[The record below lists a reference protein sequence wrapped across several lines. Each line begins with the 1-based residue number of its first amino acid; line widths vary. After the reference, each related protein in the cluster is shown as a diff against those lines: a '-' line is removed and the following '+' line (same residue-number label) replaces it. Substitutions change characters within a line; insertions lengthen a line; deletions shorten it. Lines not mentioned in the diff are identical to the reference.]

1 MKSYLKFLSRNKL
14 YTAIEVF
21 GISIALAFIIPLV
34 SYMNDLWTVNHE
46 NRDYDRIYTFTF
58 YPQYIAGC
66 FDQPEFLAHFPEV
79 EETTLFSATRPADI
93 KVETESY
100 SIQLLLCDLNYF
112 DFIPTRFLSGNASV
126 LEDNTNALVS
136 EAFAKKIGYGRDAVG
151 KHFVLDNIEYT
162 ILGIVADYERS
173 VMLPHDV
180 IINIAGPTL
189 QYYREHPQRIHQK
202 NLCLFRVAPGTDR
215 KALLT
220 KMHEAAKT
228 FYAPVYPAEDRQL
241 QVETSMQLIRYDE
254 LTSAN
259 GSSFTVINA
268 FIFKAMLI
276 LSLVLLIFALFNY
289 IALNIAM
296 GTFRAKE
303 MATRRLVGASRA
315 QIISKLLF
323 ESLAMTTLCFGLGLL
338 LSYAIIP
345 VINDVFHAT
354 SLGFDVR
361 IAYTW
366 QSICVYVLLI
376 LFVAFIA
383 GIIPATIISRFK
395 ALDVVRGEFR
405 SRSKMV
411 FSKVFIFI
419 QCFVTM
425 VLLTLATVY
434 ALQYRRMVRLPL
446 GVDVQNVYYL
456 YGPYAHHEL
465 DPCLEALRQLPCVE
479 QVGKCDDH
487 PGLVYNGAFLPMGD
501 GPSSMGYYDE
511 NGERA
516 FVQGI
521 YANKLICTREAFEV
535 YGFPIV
541 LDLHREGEKVAWLT
555 ESLVEQLHLNPADPQ
570 LTEEQMLRM
579 GVTTVG
585 GVIADFRGTYYRDEP
600 CYVSVQEDWFE
611 SMTAY
616 YKSLAIKTTGDH
628 AVAERTILDCMHKT
642 LDEAWGVYKEP
653 HTRGYVADLNRES
666 LKSERVLLVAIS
678 MFAALMLLLS
688 LLGLMGMSTW
698 FVSLKQHDIAVR
710 KVFGGTVAG
719 ETMKVAKGYMIIVLA
734 ACLAGIPVAC
744 FFGEQ
749 LLASYVHRIDFRGLT
764 GVLIFLFAMLV
775 VAGFS
780 AYVVTMQ
787 TLRVTRLNPAT
798 VLKKE

>member
-1 MKSYLKFLSRNKL
+1 MKSYLNFLSRNKL

-21 GISIALAFIIPLV
+21 GISVALAFIIPLV
-34 SYMNDLWTVNHE
+34 SYMTDLWTVNHE

-58 YPQYIAGC
+58 YSQYIAGC
-66 FDQPEFLAHFPEV
+66 FDQPEFLQNFPEV

-112 DFIPTRFLSGNASV
+112 DFIPTHFIKGNPEV
-126 LEDNTNALVS
+126 LQDNTNALVS
-136 EAFAKKIGYGRDAVG
+136 EAFARKIGYGRDAVG

-162 ILGIVADYERS
+162 IMGIVADYERS

-215 KALLT
+215 DELLS
-220 KMHEAAKT
+220 KMHEQAAT
-228 FYAPVYPAEDRQL
+228 FYAPVYVTDDPMAMITGQ
-241 QVETSMQLIRYDE
+241 MQLVRYDE
-254 LTSAN
+254 LTSAH

-268 FIFKAMLI
+268 MIFKAMLI

-315 QIISKLLF
+315 QIIAKLLG
-323 ESLAMTTLCFGLGLL
+323 ESLAMTIVCFGLGLL

-345 VINDVFHAT
+345 VINDIFRTT

-361 IAYTW
+361 IAYSW
-366 QSICVYVLLI
+366 QSVCIYTLLVLVVSL
-376 LFVAFIA
+376 IA
-383 GIIPATIISRFK
+383 GIIPAAIISRFK

-419 QCFVTM
+419 QCLVTM

-434 ALQYRRMVRLPL
+434 AVQYRKMVNLPL
-446 GVDVQNVYYL
+446 GVDAQNVYYL
-456 YGPYAHHEL
+456 YGPYAPHEL

-487 PGLVYNGAFLPMGD
+487 PGLVYEGAFLPMED
-501 GPSSMGYYDE
+501 GSFSMAYYE
-511 NGERA
+511 GNGERGS
-516 FVQGI
+516 VQGI
-521 YANKLICTREAFEV
+521 YANKLICTREAFDV
-535 YGFPIV
+535 YAFPVIR
-541 LDLHREGEKVAWLT
+541 DFHREGEKVAWLT

-570 LTEEQMLRM
+570 LTEDQMLRM

-585 GVIADFRGTYYRDEP
+585 GVIADFRGTYYQDNP

-616 YKSLAIKTTGDH
+616 YKSLAIKTVGNH
-628 AVAERTILDCMHKT
+628 GAAENAILECMKTT

-653 HTRGYVADLNRES
+653 HTKGYVADLNRES
-666 LKSERVLLVAIS
+666 LKGERVLLVAVS

-719 ETMKVAKGYMIIVLA
+719 ETLKMTKGYMLVVLA
-734 ACLAGIPVAC
+734 ACIVAIPVA
-744 FFGEQ
+744 FLFGNQ
-749 LLASYVHRIDFRGLT
+749 LLMSYVHRVDLQGLT
-764 GVLIFLFAMLV
+764 GVLIFLFALLV
-775 VAGFS
+775 VLGFS
-780 AYVVTMQ
+780 ALVVTTQ
-787 TLRVTRLNPAT
+787 TLRVTRMNPAT